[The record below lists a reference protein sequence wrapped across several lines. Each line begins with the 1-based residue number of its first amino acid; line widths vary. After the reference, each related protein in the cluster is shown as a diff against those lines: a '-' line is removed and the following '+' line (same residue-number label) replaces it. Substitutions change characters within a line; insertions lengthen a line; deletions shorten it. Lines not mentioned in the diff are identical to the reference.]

1 VGGDE
6 LPLAKIHANK
16 LNPRRNLGDISDL
29 AASIE
34 SNGLLEP
41 IDLAPCSCGEMAESH
56 YRILDGH
63 RRVKAMRMLRRPAL
77 ASSEYKLHVDITPG
91 QEVALL
97 VETNIRRKQYTPAE
111 THEALVLK
119 GRYGILK
126 EAAKAAGTSYGSMR
140 NFMSVMGR
148 LVPELRERVV
158 WKRRPGDTKGFA
170 VTVREAR
177 ELAQVG
183 PHHQMALARAR
194 LSSSRL
200 RAAVEIIKEG
210 GGGVTPQEAI
220 RRAKALEP
228 GTRTEDKTSAAFAAA
243 YVTMLKRTVEVRDL
257 VALGFSRTTAK
268 RAMKALELDG
278 SVRGGAVSPALLEK
292 LRNTTMTTG
301 AGAADSLD
309 RLLREGK

>member
-1 VGGDE
+1 MRGDE

-16 LNPRRNLGDISDL
+16 LNPRRDLGGVSDL

-41 IDLAPCSCGEMAESH
+41 VDLAPCACGEIAGGH

-63 RRVKAMRMLRRPAL
+63 RRAKALRMLRRPAL
-77 ASSEYKLHVDITPG
+77 APSEYKLHADITPS

-126 EAAKAAGTSYGSMR
+126 EAAVAAGTSYGSMR

-148 LVPELRERVV
+148 LVPELRQRVV
-158 WKRRPGDTKGFA
+158 WKRGPGETKGFS

-200 RAAVEIIKEG
+200 KAAVEMIKEG
-210 GGGVTPQEAI
+210 GGRTTPQEAI

-228 GTRTEDKTSAAFAAA
+228 GARTEDKTSAAFAAA
-243 YVTMLKRTVEVRDL
+243 YVTLLKRTVEVRDL

-268 RAMKALELDG
+268 RALKALELDG
-278 SVRGGAVSPALLEK
+278 SVSGGAVSPALLEK
-292 LRNTTMTTG
+292 LRSTTMTSR
-301 AGAADSLD
+301 AGAADILG
-309 RLLREGK
+309 RLLGEGE